1 MSRFLIRCHLVS
13 AAIISSPTFDNLSV
27 SVIIVN
33 SVVMAMEEPGVEQ
46 TPVIQII
53 DHLFTG
59 LYTAEMLLKIMGM
72 GFIMSKG
79 SYLRDTWNILDFVIV
94 ITSYIPLL

>member
-1 MSRFLIRCHLVS
+1 
-13 AAIISSPTFDNLSV
+13 
-27 SVIIVN
+27 
-33 SVVMAMEEPGVEQ
+33 MAMEDPGVEQ